1 MCGAAGTGHGR
12 GDPVSTSE
20 LMERTAINDL
30 LDDYALAVDTH
41 DWDLLLSLFTPD
53 AVLDY
58 TAAGGP
64 RGSREEVVG
73 WISTSLP
80 MVTLTQHLLTNRRV
94 RLAGDEATV
103 RTELLNPLLLTGDE
117 GTQMLLLGGRY
128 DDRVQRTP
136 DGWKFAERVHTTSWT
151 AGPFPAQLSA
161 PEA

>member
-1 MCGAAGTGHGR
+1 
-12 GDPVSTSE
+12 
-20 LMERTAINDL
+20 MERAAINDL

-41 DWDLLLSLFTPD
+41 DWDTLRSLFTPD

-64 RGSREEVVG
+64 RGSRDDVVG

-80 MVTLTQHLLTNRRV
+80 AVTLTQHLLINRRV

-103 RTELLNPLLLTGDE
+103 RTELLNPLLFAAEDGA
-117 GTQMLLLGGRY
+117 QMLLLGGRY

-151 AGPFPAQLSA
+151 AGPFPAQLNA
-161 PEA
+161 AED